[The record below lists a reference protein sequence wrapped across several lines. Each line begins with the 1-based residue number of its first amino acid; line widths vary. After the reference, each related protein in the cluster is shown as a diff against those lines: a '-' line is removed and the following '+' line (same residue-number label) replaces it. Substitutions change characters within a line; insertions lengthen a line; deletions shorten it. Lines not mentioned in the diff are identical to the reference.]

1 METFHR
7 VGPKNGLTVCDS
19 DIGYLWWAVRENILS
34 DIGNIF
40 FTELKQDLSFWKV
53 NGSEW
58 TLNGEQ
64 EKTAKW
70 NKVQESRTKLTKS
83 EKWFWRK
90 KGVGAI
96 WRNRGSVKSMECQ
109 GDAEKL
115 GNRRKNEVAVYCE
128 SKVH

>member
-19 DIGYLWWAVRENILS
+19 DIGYLWWAVRENIL
-34 DIGNIF
+34 DIENIF
-40 FTELKQDLSFWKV
+40 FTELKEDLSFRKV

-70 NKVQESRTKLTKS
+70 NKVQESRTKLTK
-83 EKWFWRK
+83 RK
-90 KGVGAI
+90 KVEREMVLEKEGSMCNMEKIAQEEKVKV
-96 WRNRGSVKSMECQ
+96 RGI
-109 GDAEKL
+109 G
-115 GNRRKNEVAVYCE
+115 EV
-128 SKVH
+128 